1 VGQRLTPPEQQVIQD
16 LITEARD
23 HGLTT
28 QQSCTVI
35 GLSPRTLQRWQVAQ
49 RLPQAESNSPIPT
62 TMQVIHA
69 RPYHA
74 LNAHEAALVV
84 ALIRSPLHA
93 DASCR
98 ELALALEQGPSP
110 LYVSHVTIWAYQC
123 ALNCNGP
130 RGRQVSS
137 GLSRTAPETEWVTG
151 PNQLWDWDIT
161 YLHSP
166 ERHVFFYLYSLLD
179 HWSRKNIAWLVG
191 SQLSSTCVQTL
202 WDQGVIT
209 ENLLEQPADT
219 WPKSLSDRG
228 AQMRSRST
236 KAYFKKLSIEQ
247 LFSRPSTPDD
257 NPYIESHFAT
267 IKTQPVFPG
276 YFADQPA
283 AENYFDQFYPWYND
297 VHPHTRL
304 HMLTPSQM
312 HTGQLARRLADR
324 ATLKVATLA
333 AREAN
338 PNTLTFT
345 LEELI
350 AQPLPDVSG
359 YSIYTWAGPKIVP
372 PKHATS
378 LD

>member
-1 VGQRLTPPEQQVIQD
+1 MIRD
-16 LITEARD
+16 LITEAQAQ
-23 HGLTT
+23 GLTA
-28 QQSCTVI
+28 QQACQVI
-35 GLSPRTLQRWQVAQ
+35 GLSPRTWQRWQAAQ
-49 RLPQAESNSPIPT
+49 RVAEAEPVAPT
-62 TMQVIHA
+62 APLVGRLRA

-98 ELALALEQGPSP
+98 ELALALEQGPAP
-110 LYVSHVTIWAYQC
+110 LYISHVTIWDYQC
-123 ALNCNGP
+123 ALQCNGP
-130 RGRQVSS
+130 RGRQVGA
-137 GLSRTAPETEWVTG
+137 GLSRTAPDTDWVTG

-179 HWSRKNIAWLVG
+179 HWSRKNIAWLVDG
-191 SQLSSTCVQTL
+191 QLSSACVQTL
-202 WDQGVIT
+202 WDQGVLN
-209 ENLLEQPADT
+209 ENLLEQPANT

-228 AQMRSRST
+228 APMRSHST

-283 AENYFDQFYPWYND
+283 AANYFGQFYPWYNE

-312 HTGQLARRLADR
+312 HTGQLARVLANR
-324 ATLKVATLA
+324 AALKVATLA
-333 AREAN
+333 AREIQLS
-338 PNTLTFT
+338 PQTFT

-359 YSIYTWAGPKIVP
+359 YPVYTWAGPKIVP